1 LIYAL
6 KYLTLES
13 LAKLFARGRFKVQR
27 SRFMVYNKLN
37 TRKLGENLSTRNPEP
52 GFCRTFARAS
62 LLWN

>member
-27 SRFMVYNKLN
+27 SRFMVYSWIQ
-37 TRKLGENLSTRNPEP
+37 ES
-52 GFCRTFARAS
+52 
-62 LLWN
+62 